1 MSPQVLIITHSAD
14 LHADL
19 AFPLLNAR
27 GGQPF
32 RLNLDRFPCDYEIC
46 QRYGDGAMHTTI
58 RHTPSGDTVDLAR
71 IGAVWNRKPADF
83 NFDSAGLGAQELAFA
98 RQETEQALF
107 GVLYTLDCYWMS
119 HPVALRGAQWKGEQL
134 QRAARLGFRV
144 PASLV
149 TNSPEQVRAF
159 RTSLPGPMI
168 FKAMSTPALCAD
180 EVAPHERVAYG
191 LPTTLVT
198 DDMMQE
204 LDAVRTVPC
213 HFQQYIAKQYELRV
227 TMVGRQVFAAR
238 IHTQDDART
247 AIDSRDMSAPI
258 RYEATRL
265 PPEIEARCLALM
277 DSYGLTYSAMDL
289 IVTPEG
295 EYVFLENNPAGQ
307 FYYVQQLIP
316 QFALLDAVADT
327 LLENRR

>member
-1 MSPQVLIITHSAD
+1 MSRRVLIITHSAD

-19 AFPLLNAR
+19 AFPLLMAR
-27 GGQPF
+27 GVQPF

-46 QRYGDGAMHTTI
+46 QYCSDGAMHTTI
-58 RHTPSGDTVDLAR
+58 RHTPSGETVELAQV
-71 IGAVWNRKPADF
+71 GAAWNRKPAAF
-83 NFDSAGLGAQELAFA
+83 NFGSAELAAQELAFA

-107 GVLYTLDCYWMS
+107 GLLYTLDCYWMS

-134 QRAARLGFRV
+134 QRAARLGFQV
-144 PASLV
+144 PATLV

-159 RTSLPGPMI
+159 RAGLPGRMV

-180 EVAPHERVAYG
+180 DVAPDERIAHG

-198 DDMMQE
+198 DEMMQE
-204 LDAVRTVPC
+204 LEAVRTVPC

-227 TMVGRQVFAAR
+227 TMIGRKVFAAK
-238 IHTQDDART
+238 IHTQDDVRT

-265 PPEIEARCLALM
+265 PPAIEARCLAMM

-289 IVTPEG
+289 IVTPED

-307 FYYVQQLIP
+307 FYYVQQLVP
-316 QFALLDAVADT
+316 QFTLLEAVADT
-327 LLENRR
+327 LAEQCR